1 MNILDYLK
9 WRGDL
14 TFKQD
19 PFNIVDNVILSQM
32 AYTVFD
38 PYVTEKGSYTVKEI
52 SDMYFKEH
60 TEQECIDSSSFI
72 GLAPLVLKGMA
83 ETVRFKD
90 AVIHDFVSETDTE
103 THQQFACFSID
114 LSDKTTYIAFR
125 GTDDTLTGWQEDF
138 CLSYETVPA
147 QISAV
152 NYLNKHIKRGRKYRI
167 GGHSKGGNLAVYSV
181 LSLKRNRSNI
191 LSIYSNDGPGLYFR
205 YLTEEQKKAFAYFE
219 PRIIKIIP
227 EFDVFG
233 MMFSRIPNT
242 IVIKSDAFTLLQ
254 HSAIS
259 WLVEGK
265 NFVPGTLSKESK
277 ALQKELDTMLNTL
290 TPEQCHSF
298 CDEVFRELRDAG
310 IENITD
316 FADGGIP
323 VFFKALTRLSKISP
337 SNRKIARR
345 LLKLL
350 IDSSTSDIL
359 GKVTDI
365 RQNAAEF
372 IANAKKNLINE

>member
-114 LSDKTTYIAFR
+114 LSDKTTYVAFR

-181 LSLKRNRSNI
+181 
-191 LSIYSNDGPGLYFR
+191 
-205 YLTEEQKKAFAYFE
+205 YL
-219 PRIIKIIP
+219 
-227 EFDVFG
+227 
-233 MMFSRIPNT
+233 
-242 IVIKSDAFTLLQ
+242 
-254 HSAIS
+254 
-259 WLVEGK
+259 
-265 NFVPGTLSKESK
+265 
-277 ALQKELDTMLNTL
+277 
-290 TPEQCHSF
+290 
-298 CDEVFRELRDAG
+298 
-310 IENITD
+310 
-316 FADGGIP
+316 
-323 VFFKALTRLSKISP
+323 
-337 SNRKIARR
+337 
-345 LLKLL
+345 
-350 IDSSTSDIL
+350 
-359 GKVTDI
+359 
-365 RQNAAEF
+365 
-372 IANAKKNLINE
+372 